1 MFEQVNHLV
10 GTYLS
15 KKGERRTFIEG
26 DDDEDGEDKE
36 KMLSLELEIREERGK
51 LIEYE

>member
-1 MFEQVNHLV
+1 MV

-15 KKGERRTFIEG
+15 KKGVRRTFIEG
-26 DDDEDGEDKE
+26 DDDEDEHKE
-36 KMLSLELEIREERGK
+36 KMSLELEIVEERGK

>member
-1 MFEQVNHLV
+1 MV

-15 KKGERRTFIEG
+15 KKGEKRTFIEG
-26 DDDEDGEDKE
+26 DDDEGGEDKE
-36 KMLSLELEIREERGK
+36 KMSLDLEIWEERGK